1 MFVMQS
7 GFWLGSKGKPQRNA
21 NGRARADAQG
31 KIVQRNANSDTKS
44 NANASPYGH
53 TNHRSVLW

>member
-1 MFVMQS
+1 MQS